1 MLVMLKTKSYVIC
14 TNWDFELVDWGGG
27 RGRGRGVWILLSVYN
42 CLDIDNEKVNCATRE
57 KLR

>member
-1 MLVMLKTKSYVIC
+1 MLKTKLYVIC
-14 TNWDFELVDWGGG
+14 TNWDFELADGGG
-27 RGRGRGVWILLSVYN
+27 GGGGGVWILLSVYN

>member
-14 TNWDFELVDWGGG
+14 TNWDFEMGGG
-27 RGRGRGVWILLSVYN
+27 GLWILLSGYN
-42 CLDIDNEKVNCATRE
+42 CLDIDNEIVNCATRE